1 MKVYLDTCSLQRP
14 LDSKDQIRIA
24 LESEAVLVILALCEI
39 DLVDLISSEALLF
52 ETQRVTNASRSDY
65 ALEVLQKAKYFI
77 LLDEEI
83 KDRAKELSA
92 SGIMALDAL

>member
-39 DLVDLISSEALLF
+39 DAVNLISSEVLLF
-52 ETQRVTNASRSDY
+52 ENQRVTNTSRRDY
-65 ALEVLQKAKYFI
+65 ALAVLHKAKHCI
-77 LLDEEI
+77 RIDDEI
-83 KDRAKELSA
+83 KHRAKELSA
-92 SGIMALDAL
+92 SGIMPLD